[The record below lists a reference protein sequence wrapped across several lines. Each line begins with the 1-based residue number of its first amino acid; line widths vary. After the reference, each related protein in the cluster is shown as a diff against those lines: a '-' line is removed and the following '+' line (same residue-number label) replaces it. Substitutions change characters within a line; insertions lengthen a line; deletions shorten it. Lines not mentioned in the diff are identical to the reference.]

1 MENTDLTRKKTVV
14 KLATASHM
22 SNFIMKLLVVVR
34 KTDEEKPREVVNL
47 AVDFV
52 HLAVPR
58 QGL

>member
-1 MENTDLTRKKTVV
+1 MV
-14 KLATASHM
+14 KLAIASHM
-22 SNFIMKLLVVVR
+22 SNFIRKLLVVVR
-34 KTDEEKPREVVNL
+34 KTDEEKPGEVVNL